1 MKKKQKHMLNLK
13 RISKRILEKNNKKI
27 KTDIKVDIRKM
38 EINMEKKI
46 LKNKL

>member
-1 MKKKQKHMLNLK
+1 MLNLE